1 MIESTPAIFD
11 MTLRRFLNK
20 VASNY
25 IEHFTYDTSNDSD
38 CPRLSGSRQIK
49 LVDFRDLLLEPAL
62 AKAKGAV
69 CDRRYG
75 DIASMLVILIG
86 DELLVNDLESTEES
100 HVANRM
106 VVRPFTKSQS
116 GVECMLRLEENLI
129 SLCLSNFCLLDL
141 DTLHNPIIIMETNN
155 KPTNL
160 VQ

>member
-1 MIESTPAIFD
+1 MIAAFEVFIIYD
-11 MTLRRFLNK
+11 M
-20 VASNY
+20 
-25 IEHFTYDTSNDSD
+25 SNDSD

-75 DIASMLVILIG
+75 DIDSILMILIG

-106 VVRPFTKSQS
+106 VNRPFTKFQS
-116 GVECMLRLEENLI
+116 GVECMLRV
-129 SLCLSNFCLLDL
+129 SYFCLSDL
-141 DTLHNPIIIMETNN
+141 DTLHNPIKNMETNN
-155 KPTNL
+155 KTTTL